1 MRYKKSL
8 LLSRNP
14 KVQSRELVLLSLV
27 TASACQKTEDMTG
40 AVIKGPL
47 KNATVFLDY
56 DDDGWEDWDGVSYP
70 FPNWREEVAN
80 TNPWNP
86 DTDGDSM
93 TDGYEADNG

>member
-1 MRYKKSL
+1 MMMMAGKIG
-8 LLSRNP
+8 
-14 KVQSRELVLLSLV
+14 
-27 TASACQKTEDMTG
+27 TG
-40 AVIKGPL
+40 I
-47 KNATVFLDY
+47 
-56 DDDGWEDWDGVSYP
+56 SYP

>member
-1 MRYKKSL
+1 MRRSL
-8 LLSRNP
+8 RKPRNMSIRAY
-14 KVQSRELVLLSLV
+14 VNRFLELNDQLENFPGINDNDNGTKLPN
-27 TASACQKTEDMTG
+27 DG
-40 AVIKGPL
+40 
-47 KNATVFLDY
+47 
-56 DDDGWEDWDGVSYP
+56 DDGWEDWDGISYT